1 MFHDELLPAVSSF
14 DSRRFTRFSP
24 QLLRKRRRCRSGR
37 AASLGFHPGCGRRCC
52 RCRRYGNRH
61 RHGDCCSDPGKAKP
75 GTELR
80 PGKRHRQNTSWWV
93 WDFSP
98 SLFLVIWPRQSL
110 TWGQR
115 SPPEASVSC
124 DFGVAAN
131 QLVTQIHDTC
141 FFSAADGAWLNTFT
155 SVSGWCWVS
164 KDVFRCLSEAAV
176 GGCNHMN
183 VLTIY
188 SYMEIICF

>member
-37 AASLGFHPGCGRRCC
+37 AASLGFHPGCSRRCC

-141 FFSAADGAWLNTFT
+141 FFSAAETVHDSTHLCRSQDDAESAKMF
-155 SVSGWCWVS
+155 S
-164 KDVFRCLSEAAV
+164 DVCLKQQLV
-176 GGCNHMN
+176 D
-183 VLTIY
+183 V
-188 SYMEIICF
+188 IIWMYWQYIHIWK